1 MTITDTRTPAYTP
14 VARTLHWIVAIL
26 ILGLIP
32 VGILMGQMEASPLQD
47 RLYNLHRSTGALIL
61 PLAIIR
67 LIYRLTHPP
76 LPLPDMPPLQKLAA
90 ESVHWGLYALIIV
103 QPLIGWAATSAYRAP
118 IVIYGLFELPPIL
131 AENRALSEQL
141 FAVHRALGILMA
153 LMVLAH
159 IGAALFHHFVR
170 KDRVL
175 MRMVSGA

>member
-1 MTITDTRTPAYTP
+1 MTIADTRTPAYTP
-14 VARTLHWIVAIL
+14 VARTLHWIVAVL

-67 LIYRLTHPP
+67 LVYRLTHP
-76 LPLPDMPPLQKLAA
+76 LPAIQKLAA

-103 QPLIGWAATSAYRAP
+103 QPLVGWAATSAYRAP
-118 IVIYGLFELPPIL
+118 IIIYGLFELPPIL

-141 FAVHRALGILMA
+141 FTVHRVLGILMA